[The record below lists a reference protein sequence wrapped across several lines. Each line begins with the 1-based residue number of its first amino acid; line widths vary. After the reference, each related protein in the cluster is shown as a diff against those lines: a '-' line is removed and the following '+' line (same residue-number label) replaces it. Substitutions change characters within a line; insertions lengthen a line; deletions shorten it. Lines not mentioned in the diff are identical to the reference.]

1 MKRTADIDQ
10 ILRPLKD
17 TPFQAYLSNAVQV
30 ADILEWILSQV
41 GTAGQTADISRR
53 LLRLTAALSQFDS
66 LIQYGGEYDVAK
78 NEYYE
83 TQDNT

>member
-17 TPFQAYLSNAVQV
+17 APFQAYLSNAVQV

-41 GTAGQTADISRR
+41 GTAAQDGGHQPE
-53 LLRLTAALSQFDS
+53 AAAPNSKPFS
-66 LIQYGGEYDVAK
+66 I
-78 NEYYE
+78 
-83 TQDNT
+83 

>member
-66 LIQYGGEYDVAK
+66 LIQYGGI
-78 NEYYE
+78 
-83 TQDNT
+83 